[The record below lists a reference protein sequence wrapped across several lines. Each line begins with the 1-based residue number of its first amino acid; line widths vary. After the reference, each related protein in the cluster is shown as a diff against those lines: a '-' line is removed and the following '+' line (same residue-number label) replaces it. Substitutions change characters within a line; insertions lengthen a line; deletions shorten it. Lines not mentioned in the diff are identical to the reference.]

1 MKKRF
6 LLLIIL
12 FIFLFSLVTFYLI
25 LNYLDPLEYQTIGIV
40 FIVFTFLLWLSSL
53 FALIIYFFKKIYFRW
68 KVYLSNVLSSFR
80 QWFFFSLY
88 LLWLIIFKIL
98 WASLL
103 VTWFLFFVF
112 ILFLELFIQ
121 NITN

>member
-40 FIVFTFLLWLSSL
+40 FIIFTFLLWLSSF

-88 LLWLIIFKIL
+88 LLWLIFFKIL